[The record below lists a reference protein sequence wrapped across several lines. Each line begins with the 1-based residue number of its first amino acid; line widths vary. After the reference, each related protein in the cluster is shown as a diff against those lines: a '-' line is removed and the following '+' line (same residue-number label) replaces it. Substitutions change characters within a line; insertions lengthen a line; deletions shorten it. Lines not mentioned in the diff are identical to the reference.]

1 MGTIGRKRNARQT
14 YGIAMNESIAT
25 NGSTSI
31 LHGKRLVFVGK
42 LGALTRKEAIQLARD
57 HGAVPLDKP
66 SDDVDVVIVGAD
78 ELPAEDLSA
87 LLSDSIRKGLREG
100 RTTLIHEHELWQHL
114 GLVDDSP
121 NMQLYT
127 PAMMAGLL
135 KTPVRNIRRWY
146 RMGLLTST
154 KVAHRLP
161 YFPFVEVQNAKQLAH
176 WIARGASPSDIK
188 RQLDDF
194 APWVE
199 NRSLMEL
206 DLVVDGR
213 RLLLRHGGHLLGAN
227 GQLHLDFD
235 LDTADHAIDAESD
248 LTTTTTLPFQPL
260 PFDPHVAKGIE
271 ARYSKTD
278 SDELQ
283 DWTRDQMIQA
293 AEELEDAGR
302 LEQSIGW
309 YRIILA
315 RYGMTAEICFQLAE
329 LLYRTG
335 DCSAARERY
344 YNAIELDED
353 FIEARANLG
362 CVLAETGQN
371 LLAIAA
377 FQGALARDD
386 RYPDVHYHLAKC
398 LDEESQAEQAVRHWI
413 RFLQLSP
420 QSPWAEEALDRLG
433 RL

>member
-1 MGTIGRKRNARQT
+1 MSDSA
-14 YGIAMNESIAT
+14 
-25 NGSTSI
+25 SI
-31 LHGKRLVFVGK
+31 LRGKRIVFVGK
-42 LGALTRKEAIQLARD
+42 LGALPRKEAMQLARD
-57 HGAVPLDKP
+57 HGGNPLERP
-66 SDDVDVVIVGAD
+66 TGDVDLVIIGAE
-78 ELPAEDLSA
+78 ELPAEDLTA
-87 LLSDSIRKGLREG
+87 LLSESIRRGLREG
-100 RTTLIHEHELWQHL
+100 RTTLIHEHELWQQL
-114 GLVDDSP
+114 GVVGESSS
-121 NMQLYT
+121 MQLYT

-161 YFPFVEVQNAKQLAH
+161 YFSFIQVQNARQLVN
-176 WIARGASPSDIK
+176 WIARGANPSDIK
-188 RQLDDF
+188 RQLTDF

-206 DLVVDGR
+206 DLVIDGR
-213 RLLLRHGGHLLGAN
+213 RLLLRHGEQLLGAH

-235 LDTADHAIDAESD
+235 RTELEPTVAPDSDRSHTAA
-248 LTTTTTLPFQPL
+248 TLPFQSMGL
-260 PFDPHVAKGIE
+260 SNAVSIATDGV
-271 ARYSKTD
+271 YSD
-278 SDELQ
+278 SQSNEITH
-283 DWTRDQMIQA
+283 WTRDEMLQA

-335 DCSAARERY
+335 DNSAARERY

-362 CVLAETGQN
+362 CVLAETGQTI
-371 LLAIAA
+371 LAIAA
-377 FQGALARDD
+377 FQGALVRDD
-386 RYPDVHYHLAKC
+386 HYPDVHYHLAKC
-398 LDEESQAEQAVRHWI
+398 LDEVADGEQAVRHWI

-420 QSPWAEEALDRLG
+420 QSPWADEALDRLG
-433 RL
+433 RM

>member
-1 MGTIGRKRNARQT
+1 
-14 YGIAMNESIAT
+14 MNET
-25 NGSTSI
+25 VSI
-31 LHGKRLVFVGK
+31 LQGKRIVFVGK
-42 LGALTRKEAIQLARD
+42 LGALPRKEAMQLVRD
-57 HGAVPLDKP
+57 HGGNPLERLAG
-66 SDDVDVVIVGAD
+66 DVDVVIIGAD

-87 LLSDSIRKGLREG
+87 LLSESIRRGLREG
-100 RTTLIHEHELWQHL
+100 RTILIHEHELWQQL
-114 GLVDDSP
+114 GVVDEST

-135 KTPVRNIRRWY
+135 KIPVRNIRRWY
-146 RMGLLTST
+146 RMGLLAST

-161 YFPFVEVQNAKQLAH
+161 YFNFVQVQNARQLAN
-176 WIARGASPSDIK
+176 WIARGAHPSNIK
-188 RQLDDF
+188 RQLSDF
-194 APWVE
+194 SPWVE
-199 NRSLMEL
+199 NRSLMEI

-213 RLLLRHGGHLLGAN
+213 LLLLRHGNQLLSSN

-235 LDTADHAIDAESD
+235 LDD
-248 LTTTTTLPFQPL
+248 LEPTGEKGTDQAATVATLPFQSNTASRFALHENEGSPS
-260 PFDPHVAKGIE
+260 E
-271 ARYSKTD
+271 ANADDIKN
-278 SDELQ
+278 
-283 DWTRDQMIQA
+283 WTRDELLQA

-335 DCSAARERY
+335 DSSAARERY

-362 CVLAETGQN
+362 CVLAEAGQTI
-371 LLAIAA
+371 LAIAA

-398 LDEESQAEQAVRHWI
+398 LDEVADTDQAARHWI

-433 RL
+433 RV

>member
-1 MGTIGRKRNARQT
+1 
-14 YGIAMNESIAT
+14 MNESP
-25 NGSTSI
+25 SI
-31 LHGKRLVFVGK
+31 LLGKRIVFVGK
-42 LGALTRKEAIQLARD
+42 LGALSRKEAMQLVRD
-57 HGAVPLDKP
+57 HGGIPLDRVT
-66 SDDVDVVIVGAD
+66 SDVDVVIIGAD

-87 LLSDSIRKGLREG
+87 LLSESIRQGLREG
-100 RTTLIHEHELWQHL
+100 RTTLIHEHELWLQL
-114 GLVDDSP
+114 GVVDESTSL
-121 NMQLYT
+121 QLYT
-127 PAMMAGLL
+127 PAMVAGLV

-146 RMGLLTST
+146 RMGLLTSA

-161 YFPFVEVQNAKQLAH
+161 YFQFVQVQNARQLVN
-176 WIARGASPSDIK
+176 WIGRGAHPSDIK
-188 RQLDDF
+188 RQLADF
-194 APWVE
+194 STWVQ

-213 RLLLRHGGHLLGAN
+213 RLLLRHGGQLLGAN

-235 LDTADHAIDAESD
+235 RTESIGEFD
-248 LTTTTTLPFQPL
+248 STSTLSVAATIPFQ
-260 PFDPHVAKGIE
+260 
-271 ARYSKTD
+271 SD
-278 SDELQ
+278 SQASDSNATEVQ
-283 DWTRDQMIQA
+283 NWTRDEMLQA
-293 AEELEDAGR
+293 AEELEDEGR

-335 DCSAARERY
+335 DISAARERY

-362 CVLAETGQN
+362 CVLAETGQTV
-371 LLAIAA
+371 LAVAA
-377 FQGALARDD
+377 FQGALSRDD
-386 RYPDVHYHLAKC
+386 GYPDVHYHLAKC
-398 LDEESQAEQAVRHWI
+398 LDEISDSEQAVRHWI

-433 RL
+433 RV

>member
-1 MGTIGRKRNARQT
+1 MSDSA
-14 YGIAMNESIAT
+14 
-25 NGSTSI
+25 SI
-31 LHGKRLVFVGK
+31 LQGKRIVFVGK
-42 LGALTRKEAIQLARD
+42 LGALPRKEAMQIARE
-57 HGAVPLDKP
+57 HGGVPLERLGG
-66 SDDVDVVIVGAD
+66 DVDLVIIGAD
-78 ELPAEDLSA
+78 ELPADDLSA
-87 LLSDSIRKGLREG
+87 LLSESIRCALREG
-100 RTTLIHEHELWQHL
+100 RTTLIHEHELWQQL
-114 GLVDDSP
+114 GVVDASSS
-121 NMQLYT
+121 MQLYT
-127 PAMMAGLL
+127 PGMMAGLL

-146 RMGLLTST
+146 RMGLLAST

-161 YFPFVEVQNAKQLAH
+161 YFTFVQVQNARQLAN
-176 WIARGASPSDIK
+176 WIKRGAHPSDIK
-188 RQLDDF
+188 RQLADL

-213 RLLLRHGGHLLGAN
+213 RLLLRHGDHLLDAH

-235 LDTADHAIDAESD
+235 CEEPDTQVEQDEERFHPAA
-248 LTTTTTLPFQPL
+248 TLPFQSIAL
-260 PFDPHVAKGIE
+260 SH
-271 ARYSKTD
+271 ARTG
-278 SDELQ
+278 EFEEIQ
-283 DWTRDQMIQA
+283 HWTRDEMLQA
-293 AEELEDAGR
+293 AEELEDVEM
-302 LEQSIGW
+302 LEQAIGW

-335 DCSAARERY
+335 DSSAARERY

-362 CVLAETGQN
+362 CVLAETGQT

-377 FQGALARDD
+377 FQGALSRDD

-398 LDEESQAEQAVRHWI
+398 LHEVADGEQAVRHWI

-433 RL
+433 RV

>member
-1 MGTIGRKRNARQT
+1 M
-14 YGIAMNESIAT
+14 SD
-25 NGSTSI
+25 SVSI
-31 LHGKRLVFVGK
+31 LHGKRIVFVGK
-42 LGALTRKEAIQLARD
+42 LGALPRREAMQLVRD
-57 HGAVPLDKP
+57 HGGSPLERLTG
-66 SDDVDVVIVGAD
+66 DVDLVIIGAD

-87 LLSDSIRKGLREG
+87 LLSESIRRGLRES
-100 RTTLIHEHELWQHL
+100 RITLIHEHELWQKL
-114 GLVDDSP
+114 GVIDEST

-127 PAMMAGLL
+127 PAMMAELI

-161 YFPFVEVQNAKQLAH
+161 YFHFVEVQNARQLAN
-176 WIARGASPSDIK
+176 WIARGAHPNDIQ
-188 RQLDDF
+188 RQL
-194 APWVE
+194 AELAYWVE
-199 NRSLMEL
+199 NRTLMEL

-213 RLLLRHGGHLLGAN
+213 RLLLRHGEKLLGAH

-235 LDTADHAIDAESD
+235 RTDLDCETSS
-248 LTTTTTLPFQPL
+248 TLPFQSSVQSHAASM
-260 PFDPHVAKGIE
+260 DSE
-271 ARYSKTD
+271 AIYSDTHAN
-278 SDELQ
+278 EVQ
-283 DWTRDQMIQA
+283 HWTRDEMLQA
-293 AEELEDAGR
+293 AEELEDAGN

-315 RYGMTAEICFQLAE
+315 RYGMTAELCFQLAE

-335 DCSAARERY
+335 DSSAARERY

-362 CVLAETGQN
+362 CVLAEAGQN
-371 LLAIAA
+371 MLAIAA
-377 FQGALARDD
+377 FEGALLRDD

-398 LDEESQAEQAVRHWI
+398 LDEIADGEQAVRHWI

-420 QSPWAEEALDRLG
+420 QSPWADEALDRLG
-433 RL
+433 RV

>member
-1 MGTIGRKRNARQT
+1 M
-14 YGIAMNESIAT
+14 SP
-25 NGSTSI
+25 STSLLVDSI
-31 LHGKRLVFVGK
+31 LKGKRIVFVGK
-42 LGALTRKEAIQLARD
+42 LGAMPRKEAMQIARD
-57 HGAVPLDKP
+57 HGGNPLERLTGE
-66 SDDVDVVIVGAD
+66 VDLVIIGAD

-87 LLSDSIRKGLREG
+87 LLSDSIRRGLREG
-100 RTTLIHEHELWQHL
+100 RTTLIHEHELWQQL
-114 GLVDDSP
+114 GVVDASA

-146 RMGLLTST
+146 RMGLLEST
-154 KVAHRLP
+154 RVAHRLP
-161 YFPFVEVQNAKQLAH
+161 YFNFVQVQNARQLAN
-176 WIARGASPSDIK
+176 WIARGAHPSDIK
-188 RQLDDF
+188 RQLSDF
-194 APWVE
+194 AQWVA

-213 RLLLRHGGHLLGAN
+213 RLLLRHGAQLLGAN

-235 LDTADHAIDAESD
+235 RSEQDDTPE
-248 LTTTTTLPFQPL
+248 LTTDRSQLAATIPFQSNAL
-260 PFDPHVAKGIE
+260 FDSPSSQVE
-271 ARYSKTD
+271 ATL
-278 SDELQ
+278 SDINSNDLQ
-283 DWTRDQMIQA
+283 HWTRDEMQQA

-335 DCSAARERY
+335 DSSAARERY

-362 CVLAETGQN
+362 CVLAEAGQTI
-371 LLAIAA
+371 LAIAA
-377 FQGALARDD
+377 FQGALLRDD

-398 LDEESQAEQAVRHWI
+398 LDEVADCEQAARHWI

-433 RL
+433 RV

>member
-1 MGTIGRKRNARQT
+1 
-14 YGIAMNESIAT
+14 MNETS
-25 NGSTSI
+25 SI
-31 LHGKRLVFVGK
+31 LKGKRIVFVGK
-42 LGALTRKEAIQLARD
+42 LGALPRKEAMQLVRD
-57 HGAVPLDKP
+57 HGGNPLERLAG
-66 SDDVDVVIVGAD
+66 DVDVVIIGAD

-87 LLSDSIRKGLREG
+87 LLSESIRRGLREG
-100 RTTLIHEHELWQHL
+100 RTILIHEHELWQQL
-114 GLVDDSP
+114 GVVDEST

-135 KTPVRNIRRWY
+135 KIPVRNIRRWY
-146 RMGLLTST
+146 RMGLLAST

-161 YFPFVEVQNAKQLAH
+161 YFNFVQVQNARQLAN
-176 WIARGASPSDIK
+176 WIARGAHPSNIK
-188 RQLDDF
+188 RQLSDF
-194 APWVE
+194 SPWVE
-199 NRSLMEL
+199 NRSLMEI

-213 RLLLRHGGHLLGAN
+213 LLLLRHGNQLLSSN

-235 LDTADHAIDAESD
+235 LDD
-248 LTTTTTLPFQPL
+248 LEPTGEKGTDQAALVATLPFQSNTASRFALHENEGSPS
-260 PFDPHVAKGIE
+260 E
-271 ARYSKTD
+271 ANADDIKN
-278 SDELQ
+278 
-283 DWTRDQMIQA
+283 WTRDELLQA

-329 LLYRTG
+329 LLFRTG
-335 DCSAARERY
+335 DSSAARERY

-362 CVLAETGQN
+362 CVLAEAGQTI
-371 LLAIAA
+371 LAIAA

-398 LDEESQAEQAVRHWI
+398 LDEVADTDQAARHWI

-433 RL
+433 RV

>member
-1 MGTIGRKRNARQT
+1 MNDDTAL
-14 YGIAMNESIAT
+14 NESIAMKD
-25 NGSTSI
+25 SASM
-31 LHGKRLVFVGK
+31 LWGKRLVFVGK
-42 LGALTRKEAIQLARD
+42 LGALTRKEAMQLARD
-57 HGAVPLDKP
+57 HGAMPLERP
-66 SDDVDVVIVGAD
+66 NDDVDLVIIGAD

-87 LLSDSIRKGLREG
+87 LLSESIRRGLREG
-100 RTTLIHEHELWQHL
+100 RTNLIHEHELWQHL
-114 GLVDDSP
+114 GLVDDSS

-146 RMGLLTST
+146 RMGLLTSI

-161 YFPFVEVQNAKQLAH
+161 YFDFVQVQNAKQLAN

-188 RQLDDF
+188 RQLSDF
-194 APWVE
+194 APWVV

-213 RLLLRHGGHLLGAN
+213 RLLLRHGEQLLGAN

-235 LDTADHAIDAESD
+235 RNTTEESAYLDSEQVPTA
-248 LTTTTTLPFQPL
+248 TLPFQSIVL
-260 PFDPHVAKGIE
+260 AHDAARGIE
-271 ARYSKTD
+271 DRYSSVQSND
-278 SDELQ
+278 LQ
-283 DWTRDQMIQA
+283 NFTRDEMIQA

-302 LEQSIGW
+302 LEQCIGW

-377 FQGALARDD
+377 FQGALVRDD

-398 LDEESQAEQAVRHWI
+398 LDEESDGDQAVRHWI

-433 RL
+433 RV

>member
-1 MGTIGRKRNARQT
+1 
-14 YGIAMNESIAT
+14 MNDSA
-25 NGSTSI
+25 SI
-31 LHGKRLVFVGK
+31 LQGKRIVFVGK
-42 LGALTRKEAIQLARD
+42 LGALPRKEAMQLVRD
-57 HGAVPLDKP
+57 HGGNPLERLAG
-66 SDDVDVVIVGAD
+66 DVDLVIIGAD
-78 ELPAEDLSA
+78 ELPAEDLSD
-87 LLSDSIRKGLREG
+87 LLSESIRCGLREG
-100 RTTLIHEHELWQHL
+100 RTTLIHEHELWLQL
-114 GLVDDSP
+114 GVVDESSS
-121 NMQLYT
+121 MQLYT

-146 RMGLLTST
+146 RMGLLTSI

-161 YFPFVEVQNAKQLAH
+161 YFNFVQVQNARQLAN
-176 WIARGASPSDIK
+176 WIARGAQPSDIK
-188 RQLDDF
+188 RQLADF

-213 RLLLRHGGHLLGAN
+213 RLLLRHGEQLLGAN

-235 LDTADHAIDAESD
+235 RAESAAPIEFD
-248 LTTTTTLPFQPL
+248 EEQSHPAATLPFHFNTL
-260 PFDPHVAKGIE
+260 SHAHSSESE
-271 ARYSKTD
+271 APYSDTLAND
-278 SDELQ
+278 VQ
-283 DWTRDQMIQA
+283 HWTRDEMLQA
-293 AEELEDAGR
+293 AEELEDAGK

-315 RYGMTAEICFQLAE
+315 RYGITAEMCFQLAE

-335 DCSAARERY
+335 DNSAARERY

-362 CVLAETGQN
+362 CVLAETGQI

-377 FQGALARDD
+377 FQGALSRDD

-398 LDEESQAEQAVRHWI
+398 LDEVADGEQAVRHWI

-433 RL
+433 RV

>member
-1 MGTIGRKRNARQT
+1 
-14 YGIAMNESIAT
+14 MNDSA
-25 NGSTSI
+25 SI
-31 LHGKRLVFVGK
+31 LQGKRIVFVGK
-42 LGALTRKEAIQLARD
+42 LGALPRKEAMQLARD
-57 HGAVPLDKP
+57 HGGTPLERLAG
-66 SDDVDVVIVGAD
+66 DVDLVIIGAD
-78 ELPAEDLSA
+78 ELPAEDLSD
-87 LLSDSIRKGLREG
+87 LLSESIRCGLREG
-100 RTTLIHEHELWQHL
+100 RTTLIHEHELWLQL
-114 GLVDDSP
+114 GVVDKSSS
-121 NMQLYT
+121 MQLYT

-146 RMGLLTST
+146 RMGLLTSI

-161 YFPFVEVQNAKQLAH
+161 YFNFVQVQNAKQLAN
-176 WIARGASPSDIK
+176 WIARGAHPSDIK
-188 RQLDDF
+188 RQLANF

-213 RLLLRHGGHLLGAN
+213 RLLLRHGEQLLGAN

-235 LDTADHAIDAESD
+235 RTEPDAPMELDEERSHLEA
-248 LTTTTTLPFQPL
+248 TLPFHSVAL
-260 PFDPHVAKGIE
+260 SHVHSSENDI
-271 ARYSKTD
+271 
-278 SDELQ
+278 Q
-283 DWTRDQMIQA
+283 HWTRDEMLQA
-293 AEELEDAGR
+293 AEELEDAGK

-315 RYGMTAEICFQLAE
+315 RYGMTAEMCFQLAE

-335 DCSAARERY
+335 DNSAARERY

-362 CVLAETGQN
+362 CVLAETGQT

-377 FQGALARDD
+377 FQGALSRDD
-386 RYPDVHYHLAKC
+386 CYPDVHYHLAKC
-398 LDEESQAEQAVRHWI
+398 LDEVADGEQAVRHWI

-420 QSPWAEEALDRLG
+420 KSPWAEEALDRLG
-433 RL
+433 RV

>member
-1 MGTIGRKRNARQT
+1 M
-14 YGIAMNESIAT
+14 SPST
-25 NGSTSI
+25 NLFLDSI
-31 LHGKRLVFVGK
+31 LKGKRIVFVGK
-42 LGALTRKEAIQLARD
+42 LGALPRKEAMQIARD
-57 HGAVPLDKP
+57 HGGNPLDRLAG
-66 SDDVDVVIVGAD
+66 DVDLVIIGAD

-87 LLSDSIRKGLREG
+87 LLSESIRRGLREG
-100 RTTLIHEHELWQHL
+100 RTTLIHEHELWQQL
-114 GLVDDSP
+114 GVVDEAA

-146 RMGLLTST
+146 RMGLLAST
-154 KVAHRLP
+154 RVAHRLP
-161 YFPFVEVQNAKQLAH
+161 YFNFVQVQNARQLAN
-176 WIARGASPSDIK
+176 WIARGAHPSDIK
-188 RQLDDF
+188 RQLSNF
-194 APWVE
+194 AQWVA

-213 RLLLRHGGHLLGAN
+213 RLLLRHGERLLGAN
-227 GQLHLDFD
+227 GQMHLDFD
-235 LDTADHAIDAESD
+235 RTEQDDAPD
-248 LTTTTTLPFQPL
+248 LTRVSSLHAATLPFHSNALFHAPSSQVDAS
-260 PFDPHVAKGIE
+260 F
-271 ARYSKTD
+271 
-278 SDELQ
+278 SDINSNDVQ
-283 DWTRDQMIQA
+283 HWTRDEMLQA

-335 DCSAARERY
+335 ESLAARERY

-362 CVLAETGQN
+362 CVLAEAGQTI
-371 LLAIAA
+371 LAIAA
-377 FQGALARDD
+377 FQGALLRDD

-398 LDEESQAEQAVRHWI
+398 LDEVADSEQAARHWI

-433 RL
+433 RV

>member
-1 MGTIGRKRNARQT
+1 MSDSA
-14 YGIAMNESIAT
+14 
-25 NGSTSI
+25 SI
-31 LHGKRLVFVGK
+31 LQGKRIVFVGK
-42 LGALTRKEAIQLARD
+42 LGALPRREAMQIARD
-57 HGAVPLDKP
+57 HGGNPLERLTG
-66 SDDVDVVIVGAD
+66 DVDLVIIGAE
-78 ELPAEDLSA
+78 ELPAEDLTA
-87 LLSDSIRKGLREG
+87 LLSESIRRGLREG
-100 RTTLIHEHELWQHL
+100 RTTLIHEHELWLQL
-114 GLVDDSP
+114 GVVDESSS
-121 NMQLYT
+121 MQLYT

-135 KTPVRNIRRWY
+135 KIPVRNIRRWY

-161 YFPFVEVQNAKQLAH
+161 YFSFIQVQNARQLAN
-176 WIARGASPSDIK
+176 WIARGANPSDIK
-188 RQLDDF
+188 RQLADF

-206 DLVVDGR
+206 DLVIDGR
-213 RLLLRHGGHLLGAN
+213 RLLLRNGEQLLGAN

-235 LDTADHAIDAESD
+235 RTELKHTVEPDSD
-248 LTTTTTLPFQPL
+248 RSHSAATLPFQSMAL
-260 PFDPHVAKGIE
+260 SNAVSIA
-271 ARYSKTD
+271 TD
-278 SDELQ
+278 GVSSDSQSTEITH
-283 DWTRDQMIQA
+283 WTRDEMLQA

-335 DCSAARERY
+335 DNSAARERY

-362 CVLAETGQN
+362 CVLAETGQTI
-371 LLAIAA
+371 LAIAA

-386 RYPDVHYHLAKC
+386 HYPDVHYHLAKC
-398 LDEESQAEQAVRHWI
+398 LDEVADGEQAVRHWI

-420 QSPWAEEALDRLG
+420 QSPWADEALDRLG
-433 RL
+433 RM

>member
-1 MGTIGRKRNARQT
+1 MSDSA
-14 YGIAMNESIAT
+14 
-25 NGSTSI
+25 SI
-31 LHGKRLVFVGK
+31 LKGKRIVFVGK
-42 LGALTRKEAIQLARD
+42 LGALPRKEAMRLARE
-57 HGAVPLDKP
+57 HGGIPLERLGG
-66 SDDVDVVIVGAD
+66 DVDLVIIGAD
-78 ELPAEDLSA
+78 ELPADDLSA
-87 LLSDSIRKGLREG
+87 LLSESIRCALREG
-100 RTTLIHEHELWQHL
+100 RTTLIHEHELWQQL
-114 GLVDDSP
+114 GVVDASAS
-121 NMQLYT
+121 MQLYT
-127 PAMMAGLL
+127 PGMMAGLL

-161 YFPFVEVQNAKQLAH
+161 YFNFVQVQNARQLVN
-176 WIARGASPSDIK
+176 WIKRGAHPSDIK
-188 RQLDDF
+188 RQLADF

-213 RLLLRHGGHLLGAN
+213 RLLLRHGNHLLDAN

-235 LDTADHAIDAESD
+235 RTEPDAPIALDEERSHPVA
-248 LTTTTTLPFQPL
+248 TLPFHSIALSHAHAGESEQVQ
-260 PFDPHVAKGIE
+260 H
-271 ARYSKTD
+271 
-278 SDELQ
+278 
-283 DWTRDQMIQA
+283 WTRDEMLQA
-293 AEELEDAGR
+293 AEELEDAEM

-335 DCSAARERY
+335 DNSAARERY

-362 CVLAETGQN
+362 CVLAETGQT

-377 FQGALARDD
+377 FQGALSRDD

-398 LDEESQAEQAVRHWI
+398 LDEVADGEQAVRHWI

-433 RL
+433 RV